1 MLMLTVSRSLL
12 LDLVLCTRVG
22 SASRARSPPMELSRP
37 RESSSR
43 DPPRNEGSKM
53 AIAGTPAALRTDA
66 VPPPLTSTVLTSKN
80 TPPPPKTQRSDE
92 ARRRFVFWNQ
102 DHRSRAHSRCR
113 RSLLAA

>member
-66 VPPPLTSTVLTSKN
+66 VPPPLTSTVLTS
-80 TPPPPKTQRSDE
+80 TKTQRYEPLDDVSCFGTRTI
-92 ARRRFVFWNQ
+92 APAPIPAVA
-102 DHRSRAHSRCR
+102 AHFSPLR
-113 RSLLAA
+113 